1 MLEKE
6 NRIDDIKAEFE
17 LREKRLKL
25 VYKILYVAV
34 ALWAA
39 LFVSYATTEKSA
51 LPLYCGFLS
60 ALTAAILNILYYIFG
75 ELRCM
80 KIYAPA
86 ADESKAEADSKFV
99 EIWSSFGLGVSISAL
114 STLIHTSFPA
124 IINIVSVW
132 IVVGVT
138 AVLLAINSW
147 FIKGKANPII
157 RNMTTPVLCY
167 AFFAAAQIVE
177 VSVNA

>member
-1 MLEKE
+1 MSEKE
-6 NRIDDIKAEFE
+6 KRTDEIKAEFE

-39 LFVSYATTEKSA
+39 LFVAYAAAERNV

-80 KIYAPA
+80 KIYTPA
-86 ADESKAEADSKFV
+86 AVESKEEADSKFV
-99 EIWSSFGLGVSISAL
+99 EIWNTFGLGVAIAAFL
-114 STLIHTSFPA
+114 TLLHSSFPA
-124 IINIVSVW
+124 IITIVSVW
-132 IVVGVT
+132 IIVGAT
-138 AVLLAINSW
+138 TMLLAVNSLL
-147 FIKGKANPII
+147 IKGKANVII
-157 RNMTTPVLCY
+157 RNMATPVLCY
-167 AFFAAAQIVE
+167 AFFSVAQIVE
-177 VSVNA
+177 VSANA

>member
-6 NRIDDIKAEFE
+6 KRIDDIKAEFK

-25 VYKILYVAV
+25 VYKILYVGV

-39 LFVSYATTEKSA
+39 LFVAYATTEKTV

-86 ADESKAEADSKFV
+86 TDESKVEADSKFV
-99 EIWSSFGLGVSISAL
+99 EIWNTFGLGVII
-114 STLIHTSFPA
+114 STLLALLHTSFPT
-124 IINIVSVW
+124 IINIASIW
-132 IVVGVT
+132 IVVGIT
-138 AVLLAINSW
+138 TVLLVANDIL
-147 FIKGKANPII
+147 IKGKANLII
-157 RNMTTPVLCY
+157 RNMATPVLCY
-167 AFFAAAQIVE
+167 AFFAVAQIVE